1 MKNEWFLPGAIIVAG
16 IIIAISVY
24 SVHHAQLM
32 SKKGNPEAARPIDAT
47 DHVIGN
53 PAAPVVVIEY
63 GDIDS
68 RYTKDFD
75 LVMTQ
80 IMDAYGSSGNVAWV
94 FRHFPLVVQ
103 NQYSEQHAE
112 AAECVAAQGGTTMFY
127 KFIDSLQAT
136 SPDENQFNPAGYD
149 DVVSG
154 LGLDVS
160 KFNLCIKGHTYEKH
174 VAGDFNN
181 ALEIG
186 AEGSPYSVLLVKG
199 QKPRVISGSLPYN
212 AMKQVI
218 DQAIHKV
225 LAQ

>member
-112 AAECVAAQGGTTMFY
+112 AAECVAAQGGTAMFY

-174 VAGDFNN
+174 VAADFNN

-212 AMKQVI
+212 AMKQVV